1 MANQFYLRKQPNTI
15 SSVVNFNNALY
26 KKIEKNHK
34 DLTAVKPS
42 HTDEVAHQISG
53 YHGKE
58 KNYI

>member
-1 MANQFYLRKQPNTI
+1 MTNKFYWGKQPNT
-15 SSVVNFNNALY
+15 SRSVGNVTNALY